1 MYIKREVRE
10 GVCILSFNKPE
21 VHNAF
26 DDDASAETLD
36 AFQWARE
43 SKDFRVVLL
52 RGEGRSFCA
61 GRDVRAMGERKPGVS
76 NFDFMREGQQIILTL
91 LDLGKPLIAVAK
103 GATIGGGA
111 EMALIADFRVA
122 STDLKFALPEVK
134 FSLAVDQGGSLLA
147 SSLIGPARTKYL
159 LMTGDTIDANTAY
172 DWGLVDFLVSPEALD
187 AKAFAMAAQIAK
199 ISRQAVLAAKTLV
212 DEDWSDKV
220 RAAIRRENTAQLA
233 LFASEEFLELREQR
247 RATRAAKAAAG

>member
-10 GVCILSFNKPE
+10 EVCILSFNKPE

-26 DDDASAETLD
+26 DDEASAETLE
-36 AFQWARE
+36 AFEWARD

-61 GRDVRAMGERKPGVS
+61 GRDVRAMGERKPGVT

-91 LDLGKPLIAVAK
+91 LDLGKPLIA
-103 GATIGGGA
+103 
-111 EMALIADFRVA
+111 DFRVA

-134 FSLAVDQGGSLLA
+134 YSLTVDQGGSLLA
-147 SSLIGPARTKYL
+147 STLIGPARTKYL
-159 LMTGDTIDANTAY
+159 LMTGDTIDAATAY
-172 DWGLVDFLVSPEALD
+172 DWGLVDFLVDPQALD
-187 AKAFAMAAQIAK
+187 EKAFAMAAQIAK
-199 ISRQAVLAAKTLV
+199 NSRQAVLAAKTLV

-233 LFASEEFLELREQR
+233 LFASEEFLELREKR
-247 RATRAAKAAAG
+247 RAARAAKAAGG